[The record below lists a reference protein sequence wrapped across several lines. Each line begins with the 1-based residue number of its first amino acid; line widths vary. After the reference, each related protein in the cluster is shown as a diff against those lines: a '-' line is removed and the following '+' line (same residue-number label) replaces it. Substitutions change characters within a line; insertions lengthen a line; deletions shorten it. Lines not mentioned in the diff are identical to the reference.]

1 MDQIPLHLET
11 VYQTLLEDKFVNEN
25 LQNFPDEVSCVSINK
40 VIHSVAYLELYR
52 KANNFIKSSSSH
64 QYSQDAHLRHK
75 NKISQFFKIYEDKLK
90 DIKPHLKQGVSNA
103 TFEINN
109 GNSVSLANQECNL
122 ISNNFNINN
131 NVQIVT
137 PLYNLQNIFLNF
149 LSSSEN
155 SNYKILNN
163 LPSNL
168 PSGLPS
174 GLPSNLSNNLFQ
186 SNLLQSNE
194 LIHQQL
200 NYNNYMNQANNN
212 YINFNNNSNNLQ
224 NNNIN
229 NNLVNDFCKPSV

>member
-11 VYQTLLEDKFVNEN
+11 VYQTLLEDKFVKEN
-25 LQNFPDEVSCVSINK
+25 LENFPDEVSCVSINK

-52 KANNFIKSSSSH
+52 KANSFIKSSSSH

-75 NKISQFFKIYEDKLK
+75 NKISEFFKIYEDKLK

-168 PSGLPS
+168 PN

-212 YINFNNNSNNLQ
+212 YLNLNNNNYLQ